1 MAVGPLVQSLP
12 PYPTRAGVLT
22 TRVDTG
28 RPERTCGVDTV
39 RGRLSPTAILA
50 MVAAAVFLTV
60 ANTSA
65 SAVSQPAIAATFGAG
80 PADVGWVVFGY
91 SGTFAVATALY
102 GRLAARFG
110 LGRTLSFGI
119 LLLAFGSLVAVVA
132 PTLPAVI
139 AARVIQGAG
148 SGAIPT
154 LSVAI
159 LATRFPSPKRQFA
172 YGIITAVVG
181 VAQALGPMIG
191 GLLVDLISWRA
202 AVAIGMLISPVAAFI
217 WYDLPQRGDP
227 AHRLDYAGAGSV
239 LLMIGGFVYAINR
252 VPMDGATL
260 LTGGAVIIAAL
271 GAVLTASR
279 AKRHPAPFIPRSVV
293 CDRGFLPLAIAA
305 FVGSASYL
313 GTIVALPSALSR
325 VYEIDAVG
333 IGLVIV
339 PAAASVAVAST
350 VNSVAVRRLGHAA
363 TTLASL
369 LFLLVGTGLLAALG
383 IERGL
388 GSVALMVIPL
398 GIGFGLLT
406 PPLVDAVTK
415 RFEGTSQSIAI
426 GVFYLGFFLG
436 GSSGGALA
444 TGIIQRDLSIPLLGS
459 GFPVGEAG
467 LTAVA
472 LAGAVM
478 MARILI
484 RNPRRVDA

>member
-1 MAVGPLVQSLP
+1 M
-12 PYPTRAGVLT
+12 
-22 TRVDTG
+22 
-28 RPERTCGVDTV
+28 DTV
-39 RGRLSPTAILA
+39 RGRLSATAVLA

-65 SAVSQPAIAATFGAG
+65 SAVSQPAIAETFAAG

-91 SGTFAVATALY
+91 SGTFAVTTALY

-110 LGRTLSFGI
+110 VGRTLAFGI
-119 LLLAFGSLVAVVA
+119 LLLASGSLVAVVA
-132 PTLPAVI
+132 PTLPVVI

-159 LATRFPSPKRQFA
+159 LTTRFPPERRQFA
-172 YGIITAVVG
+172 YGIVTAVVG

-217 WYDLPQRGDP
+217 WYDLPHRGDP
-227 AHRLDYAGAGSV
+227 TRRLDYMGAGAV
-239 LLMIGGFVYAINR
+239 MLMIGGFVYAINR
-252 VPMDGATL
+252 FPVEGATL
-260 LTGGAVIIAAL
+260 LTGC
-271 GAVLTASR
+271 AVLVAVLGGVLTVSR
-279 AKRHPAPFIPRSVV
+279 AKHHPAPFIPLSVV

-305 FVGSASYL
+305 FAGSASYL

-350 VNSVAVRRLGHAA
+350 MNGLAVRRLGYTA
-363 TTLASL
+363 TTLVSL
-369 LFLLVGTGLLAALG
+369 LFLLMGTGLLATLG
-383 IERGL
+383 IENGL
-388 GSVALMVIPL
+388 GQVALVVIPL
-398 GIGFGLLT
+398 GLGFGLLT

-415 RFEGTSQSIAI
+415 RFEGPSQSIAI
-426 GVFYLGFFLG
+426 GIFYLGFFLG
-436 GSSGGALA
+436 GSSGGAA
-444 TGIIQRDLSIPLLGS
+444 TTGIVQRDLSVPLLGS

-467 LTAVA
+467 LAAVA
-472 LAGAVM
+472 LAGVIM
-478 MARILI
+478 MARILVAS
-484 RNPRRVDA
+484 PREDG

>member
-1 MAVGPLVQSLP
+1 MH
-12 PYPTRAGVLT
+12 THK
-22 TRVDTG
+22 
-28 RPERTCGVDTV
+28 
-39 RGRLSPTAILA
+39 GRLSPTAILT

-65 SAVSQPAIAATFGAG
+65 SAVSQPAIGQAFGAG

-110 LGRTLSFGI
+110 VGRTLSFGI

-159 LATRFPSPKRQFA
+159 LATRFPPERRQFA

-191 GLLVDLISWRA
+191 GLLVDLVSWRA
-202 AVAIGMLISPVAAFI
+202 AVAIGMLISPVAVVV
-217 WYDLPQRGDP
+217 WYDQPQRGDRTR
-227 AHRLDYAGAGSV
+227 RLDYAGAGFV
-239 LLMIGGFVYAINR
+239 ILTIGGFVFAINR
-252 VPMDGATL
+252 FPVEGITL
-260 LTGGAVIIAAL
+260 VTGGAVAIAAL
-271 GAVLTASR
+271 GALLSSTR
-279 AKRHPAPFIPRSVV
+279 ARHHPAPFIPLSVV
-293 CDRGFLPLAIAA
+293 CDRGFVPLAAA
-305 FVGSASYL
+305 GLVGSAAYL

-325 VYEIDAVG
+325 AHVIDAMG

-339 PAAASVAVAST
+339 PTAASVALAST
-350 VNSVAVRRLGHAA
+350 VNGVLVRRLGHSA
-363 TTLASL
+363 TTLVSL
-369 LFLLVGTGLLAALG
+369 LFLFAGTGLLAVFG
-383 IERGL
+383 IDRSL
-388 GSVALMVIPL
+388 GSVALIVIPL

-406 PPLVDAVTK
+406 PPLVDAVTQ
-415 RFEGTSQSIAI
+415 RFEGPSQSIAI
-426 GVFYLGFFLG
+426 GLFYLGFFLG
-436 GSSGGALA
+436 GSAGGAVT
-444 TGIIQRDLSIPLLGS
+444 TGIIQRDLSVPLIGS

-467 LTAVA
+467 LAVVA
-472 LAGAVM
+472 LAGAAM
-478 MARILI
+478 MARTLI
-484 RNPRRVDA
+484 GNPERHGG

>member
-1 MAVGPLVQSLP
+1 MDA
-12 PYPTRAGVLT
+12 
-22 TRVDTG
+22 
-28 RPERTCGVDTV
+28 V

-110 LGRTLSFGI
+110 VGRTLAFGI

-132 PTLPAVI
+132 PTLPVVI
-139 AARVIQGAG
+139 AARVIQGTG

-159 LATRFPSPKRQFA
+159 LATRFTPERRQFA
-172 YGIITAVVG
+172 YGIVTAVVG
-181 VAQALGPMIG
+181 IAQALGPMIG

-227 AHRLDYAGAGSV
+227 SRRLDYAGAGSV
-239 LLMIGGFVYAINR
+239 MLMIGGFVYTINR
-252 VPMDGATL
+252 FPVDGATL
-260 LTGGAVIIAAL
+260 LTGGAVLIAVL
-271 GAVLTASR
+271 GSVLTASR
-279 AKRHPAPFIPRSVV
+279 AKRHPAPFIPLSVV

-350 VNSVAVRRLGHAA
+350 VTSLAVRRLGYAG
-363 TTLASL
+363 TTLVSL
-369 LFLLVGTGLLAALG
+369 LFLLAGTGLLAALG

-388 GSVALMVIPL
+388 GSVALMGIPL

-415 RFEGTSQSIAI
+415 RFEGASQSIAI
-426 GVFYLGFFLG
+426 GIFYLGFFLG
-436 GSSGGALA
+436 GSSGGAVT
-444 TGIIQRDLSIPLLGS
+444 TGIVQRDLSLPPLGS
-459 GFPVGEAG
+459 GFPVGEAV
-467 LTAVA
+467 LAAVA
-472 LAGAVM
+472 LAGVVM

-484 RNPRRVDA
+484 ASPQEAGR